1 MKLFWND
8 PKKRIEKLQK
18 NEKYD
23 ELLEFCSIILE
34 KNIYGLDALKGK
46 IFALQKLK
54 RNKDVSSFCNKVLEM
69 YPYDPDIIDCI
80 ANMSQKYNLEEET

>member
-18 NEKYD
+18 NGKYG
-23 ELLEFCSIILE
+23 ELLEFCSMILE
-34 KNIYGLDALKGK
+34 KNIHDLDALKGK

-54 RNKDVSSFCNKVLEM
+54 RTKDASSFCNKVLEM

-80 ANMSQKYNLEEET
+80 ANMSQKYHFEEET